1 MGNNRGSGGISDP
14 MYLPRIT
21 AKTGEINP
29 EEMMKKNAY
38 TQINVYQD
46 YSGKLFIK
54 YIPKKRI
61 ALFWL

>member
-1 MGNNRGSGGISDP
+1 MVVMGNNRGSGGISDS

-38 TQINVYQD
+38 TQINQVD
-46 YSGKLFIK
+46 N
-54 YIPKKRI
+54 
-61 ALFWL
+61 